1 MAVTGSVSSI
11 SSRSSFSIA
20 MVSAVHA
27 ALTLGRW
34 DSLRVQRQRAAALAT
49 WAPGTGPYTSP
60 LMLWMGESSDTEWI
74 AVSPSATR
82 KTGACLFSALSIHA
96 DCACSRTK
104 KRGLGRTEHAVT
116 CGVPHQN
123 IPRGR
128 VLCFFEAGVE
138 ESEQKQAAGG
148 PGRASKCSASAGRLR
163 VSCGDFWSFSGRS
176 VSKRV

>member
-34 DSLRVQRQRAAALAT
+34 DSLGAAPAALAT
-49 WAPGTGPYTSP
+49 RAPGTGPYTS

-82 KTGACLFSALSIHA
+82 KTGACLFSALSIDVRAVGQKNA
-96 DCACSRTK
+96 D
-104 KRGLGRTEHAVT
+104 
-116 CGVPHQN
+116 
-123 IPRGR
+123 
-128 VLCFFEAGVE
+128 
-138 ESEQKQAAGG
+138 
-148 PGRASKCSASAGRLR
+148 
-163 VSCGDFWSFSGRS
+163 
-176 VSKRV
+176 

>member
-20 MVSAVHA
+20 MASAVHA

-34 DSLRVQRQRAAALAT
+34 DSLGAAPAALAT
-49 WAPGTGPYTSP
+49 RAPGTGPYTS

-82 KTGACLFSALSIHA
+82 KTGACLLFFSSFYR
-96 DCACSRTK
+96 CACRRTK

-148 PGRASKCSASAGRLR
+148 PGRASKCSASAGRLVR
-163 VSCGDFWSFSGRS
+163 
-176 VSKRV
+176 